1 MHEVNKS
8 NGGIQPTT
16 QNSQTQ
22 PDMENAYKLAS
33 AIGEVKDEYII
44 EASDK
49 APVQATAP
57 ARQITFKEP
66 DARAAANAGATTTG
80 TTAKGKP
87 AAKIARPVWQRALG
101 IGGAVAAVA
110 VVGVVMTG
118 VVGTLTAPSP
128 APVSDG
134 GSKTN
139 GLGWSADTLS
149 ESSGSG
155 DTLSS
160 SAESSAFTTDS
171 ADVAGDA
178 PKYAS
183 DSTSERM
190 VAEPPIDPGQIQDPA
205 QPFML
210 TAGLWNDLDNW
221 PFFTNLV
228 SSGRVEFP
236 SYGINPVNR
245 VKATVRNDAGE
256 PMRNETV
263 VLKEGDAI
271 IWTAKTDKHGNAY
284 LFYNDGQHPTKAR
297 CGDSWDTITVSTTD
311 ESGQGTTSVNDIQ
324 ANIVIDG
331 GSRQV
336 AGIQVS
342 FIVDTTGSMSDELA
356 YLQKDF
362 ASIAEETAGD
372 NVFFSANFYRDEGDE
387 YVVRSNGF
395 TSDVN
400 QVKSLLSAEYAA
412 GGGDT
417 PEAVAKALTDVIVNN
432 QGWDDNYAH
441 IAFLIFDAPPHKGTD
456 QEIDAAVRA
465 AAAKGIHVVPV
476 VASNAE
482 RDTELFGRALAICTG
497 SPYVFLT
504 DDSGIGNS
512 HLEPIIGDYQVEKLH
527 DIIVRL
533 IREQGN

>member
-44 EASDK
+44 EAADK

-110 VVGVVMTG
+110 VVGVVAVG
-118 VVGTLTAPSP
+118 IFGTLTTPSP
-128 APVSDG
+128 SPVSDT
-134 GSKTN
+134 KTTT
-139 GLGWSADTLS
+139 WSADSVSGES
-149 ESSGSG
+149 ESNG
-155 DTLSS
+155 DAVSS
-160 SAESSAFTTDS
+160 FAETSESAMS
-171 ADVAGDA
+171 DVAGDSA
-178 PKYAS
+178 KYVG

-190 VAEPPIDPGQIQDPA
+190 VAEPPVDPGQIQDPA

-271 IWTAKTDKHGNAY
+271 IWTAKTDKQGNAY
-284 LFYNDGQHPTKAR
+284 LFYNDGQHPTEAR

-324 ANIVIDG
+324 ANIVIGG

-362 ASIAEETAGD
+362 VSIAEETAGD